1 MRPSLTRATYRGRT
15 SCDRR
20 GGNGSRRDAVVH
32 VVFICVLW
40 RATSRIGLSRRSSGV
55 LCTRWG
61 SAHLSIGRCRPREV
75 SSVAVHGRASRLV
88 HHFVCEFNSLH
99 FIQSPPRL
107 PPFVML
113 HSCERLRFMRAGAPK
128 SSTIMRSH
136 REESVGPMTLK
147 TGTAPKCHLSPWAE
161 ESGRRAEYAEKA
173 PPLLKFPP
181 TLT

>member
-1 MRPSLTRATYRGRT
+1 VIVAAAMGAVETQ
-15 SCDRR
+15 SCMLC
-20 GGNGSRRDAVVH
+20 SF
-32 VVFICVLW
+32 VFFGALPHALASV
-40 RATSRIGLSRRSSGV
+40 SRRSSGV

-113 HSCERLRFMRAGAPK
+113 HSCERLRFMK
-128 SSTIMRSH
+128 
-136 REESVGPMTLK
+136 
-147 TGTAPKCHLSPWAE
+147 
-161 ESGRRAEYAEKA
+161 Y
-173 PPLLKFPP
+173 
-181 TLT
+181 

>member
-1 MRPSLTRATYRGRT
+1 M
-15 SCDRR
+15 
-20 GGNGSRRDAVVH
+20 
-32 VVFICVLW
+32 
-40 RATSRIGLSRRSSGV
+40 
-55 LCTRWG
+55 
-61 SAHLSIGRCRPREV
+61 
-75 SSVAVHGRASRLV
+75 AVHGRASRLV